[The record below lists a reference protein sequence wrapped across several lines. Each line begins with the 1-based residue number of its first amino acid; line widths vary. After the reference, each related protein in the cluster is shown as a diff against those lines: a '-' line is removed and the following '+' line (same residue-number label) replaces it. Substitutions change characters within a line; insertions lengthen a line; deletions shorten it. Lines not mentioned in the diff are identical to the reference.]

1 MIDGATRLDTPRS
14 AEIDGSETEFMSS
27 SATRELRELR
37 LQQQARFFFSVNG
50 YEAASV
56 QEIADALGIT
66 RPLFYYYFHSKEELL
81 WRIIGE
87 LGDELLAQAR
97 ETITADEPPA
107 KILWSIIRLHANAL
121 LSDSEAFKIYFI
133 ERRTLTEERQVAIRQ
148 GEVEYLD
155 TIAAVVTA
163 AQQAGDIRGG
173 DPHVLARLM
182 TGLANSVLRWYS
194 PDGELGRDELAAL
207 VAETAIAGLR
217 PSASAAGGP
226 RS

>member
-1 MIDGATRLDTPRS
+1 VIDGATRPDRLPTG
-14 AEIDGSETEFMSS
+14 EIDSSETLAMSS

-66 RPLFYYYFHSKEELL
+66 RPLFYYYFRSKEELL

-97 ETITADEPPA
+97 EAITADEPPA
-107 KILWSIIRLHANAL
+107 RILRNIIRLHANAL

-133 ERRTLTEERQVAIRQ
+133 ERRTLTEERELAIRQ
-148 GEVEYLD
+148 GEVEYVQ

-163 AQQAGDIRGG
+163 AQRASEIRDG

-194 PDGELGRDELAAL
+194 PDGDLGREELAAL
-207 VAETAIAGLR
+207 VADTAIAGLR
-217 PSASAAGGP
+217 RGASTVEE
-226 RS
+226 SHS

>member
-1 MIDGATRLDTPRS
+1 
-14 AEIDGSETEFMSS
+14 MSS

-97 ETITADEPPA
+97 EAITADEPPA
-107 KILWSIIRLHANAL
+107 QILRNIIRLHAHAL

-133 ERRTLTEERQVAIRQ
+133 ERRTLTEERELTIRQ
-148 GEVEYLD
+148 GEVEYLQA
-155 TIAAVVTA
+155 IAAVVTA
-163 AQQAGDIRGG
+163 AQRAGEIRDG

-194 PDGELGRDELAAL
+194 PDGDLGREELAAF
-207 VAETAIAGLR
+207 VADTAIAGLCVG
-217 PSASAAGGP
+217 ASTVGE
-226 RS
+226 SHS